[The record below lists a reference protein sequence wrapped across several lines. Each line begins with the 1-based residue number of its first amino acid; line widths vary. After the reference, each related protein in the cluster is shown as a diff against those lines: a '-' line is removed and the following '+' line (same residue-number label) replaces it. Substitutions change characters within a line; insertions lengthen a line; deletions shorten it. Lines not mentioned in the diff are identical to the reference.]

1 MRNYSQLIE
10 IARYQIE
17 ILNNTRKEYR
27 PKSILFPK
35 NNVIRGF
42 GNAFRYTLSQAKKRI
57 YYEY

>member
-17 ILNNTRKEYR
+17 ILNKTGKEYR
-27 PKSILFPK
+27 PKSILFHK

-42 GNAFRYTLSQAKKRI
+42 GNAFRYTCQAKKRI